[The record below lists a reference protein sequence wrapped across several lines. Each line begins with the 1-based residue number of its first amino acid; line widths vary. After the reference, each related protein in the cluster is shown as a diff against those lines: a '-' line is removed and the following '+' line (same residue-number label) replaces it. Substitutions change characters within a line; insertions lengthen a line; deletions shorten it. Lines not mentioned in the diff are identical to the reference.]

1 MPGIR
6 TPTAFVALGLA
17 GASVL
22 LLIVRADSPPLVPRD
37 LPAGLNWELFL
48 GPVPQDIPYHPAYH
62 PFSWRGWVPFGVS
75 ARTRTAPCRPR
86 GVNSPVV

>member
-1 MPGIR
+1 M
-6 TPTAFVALGLA
+6 AAN
-17 GASVL
+17 
-22 LLIVRADSPPLVPRD
+22 PRD

-75 ARTRTAPCRPR
+75 ATP
-86 GVNSPVV
+86 